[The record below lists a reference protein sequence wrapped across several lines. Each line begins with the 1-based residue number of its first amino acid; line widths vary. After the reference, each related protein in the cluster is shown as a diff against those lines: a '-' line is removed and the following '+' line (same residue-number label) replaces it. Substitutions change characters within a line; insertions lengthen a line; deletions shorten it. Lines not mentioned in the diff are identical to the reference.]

1 MKSNRSSI
9 LAAIAISI
17 LAFSVS
23 SFAKD
28 NNGNNPTNP
37 ASASASG
44 GNGYAGAIAGSVS
57 ASGSVA
63 SSNSSVYGSQQSYDA
78 NNIDISTG
86 AGNSRA
92 LGIAFAAPAY
102 TQVPAAAGCA
112 RTNSN
117 AISIVFG
124 FISHSQSVQSDSRL
138 CIMMQMRDRAHEACQ
153 FKSAAQWDY
162 RIFKELFPNEE
173 APAVDAELKN
183 YSAEICHPDR

>member
-1 MKSNRSSI
+1 MKSNRPAI
-9 LAAIAISI
+9 LAAIAISL
-17 LAFSVS
+17 LACSVS

-37 ASASASG
+37 ANASASG
-44 GNGYAGAIAGSVS
+44 GNGYSGAAAGAV
-57 ASGSVA
+57 SGSLS

-173 APAVDAELKN
+173 APAIDAEVKN
-183 YSAEICHPDR
+183 YSADICHPDR